1 MNATTVMRWIL
12 AGLVLTLAACSSND
26 KAENPNVPPTNYK
39 TEIIGTLREL
49 FVSNDTASVSN
60 AFISDPA
67 IRPADK
73 EPRYT
78 ACVRYTAHGISPG
91 AIGNAVRV
99 AYFYGGRLNQLLPAK
114 EGECDNVAY
123 KPFPELDRVCLGK
136 ACNNQGQKK
145 SGGFGNLFGR

>member
-1 MNATTVMRWIL
+1 MHPMNATTVMRWIL

-91 AIGNAVRV
+91 AIGNAVRD
-99 AYFYGGRLNQLLPAK
+99 AYLRWPSQPAPAGEGR
-114 EGECDNVAY
+114 
-123 KPFPELDRVCLGK
+123 RVRQRRLQ
-136 ACNNQGQKK
+136 AVP
-145 SGGFGNLFGR
+145 RA